1 VTPPPARRSAPAA
14 AALRW
19 GPALAWAAVI
29 FVLSS
34 FSRLPSPP
42 GNDKTHHLVA
52 YAVLGAALVWGLTD
66 RAPRRTTW
74 GIALAAV
81 LLASAYG
88 ASDEFHQGF
97 VPGREVSALDWVA
110 DTAGAAIAA
119 AGLRAAVII
128 RARR

>member
-1 VTPPPARRSAPAA
+1 MSPPPAGPSSAA
-14 AALRW
+14 AAVLRW
-19 GPALAWAAVI
+19 GPALAWAAAI

-34 FSRLPSPP
+34 FSHLPSPP

-52 YAVLGAALVWGLTD
+52 YAILGAALVWGFTD

-81 LLASAYG
+81 LLASVYG
-88 ASDEFHQGF
+88 VSDEFHQGF
-97 VPGREVSALDWVA
+97 VPGREVSVLDWVA
-110 DTAGAAIAA
+110 DTAGGAVAA
-119 AGLRAAVII
+119 AGLRAWAII

>member
-1 VTPPPARRSAPAA
+1 MPVSARKCRRFRVGKSGS
-14 AALRW
+14 LRCT
-19 GPALAWAAVI
+19 AR
-29 FVLSS
+29 
-34 FSRLPSPP
+34 RLPSPP

-81 LLASAYG
+81 LLASVYG
-88 ASDEFHQGF
+88 VSDEFHQGF
-97 VPGREVSALDWVA
+97 VPGREVSVLDWVA